1 MEKVHHLAISS
12 FFFLLT
18 ALLDI
23 VVNIWSEINS
33 ESMTFYKPEIDWTQW
48 KLTICD
54 KTRQFI
60 GNRLIFSNNNWLLSR
75 LAMRVTTFYL
85 YIILKVWKIDLCLFL
100 FNQICRYI
108 TLHLFFELTQ
118 PELKF
123 WFIYSIKEDSIINW
137 T

>member
-1 MEKVHHLAISS
+1 MEKVPHLAISS

-60 GNRLIFSNNNWLLSR
+60 VNRLIFFTNNWILSR
-75 LAMRVTTFYL
+75 MTMSVTEFYFL
-85 YIILKVWKIDLCLFL
+85 YNLKYMENWFVLVFIQSNLLIYIFASIFELKVTGIDVLIHI
-100 FNQICRYI
+100 FNQGR
-108 TLHLFFELTQ
+108 LHH
-118 PELKF
+118 
-123 WFIYSIKEDSIINW
+123 
-137 T
+137 